1 MGWVIEP
8 NARKIHGRSNVE
20 NLQLLCQEATIF
32 MPTNFYASKLKI
44 KFHAPRSFEP
54 QKKGRRLGV

>member
-8 NARKIHGRSNVE
+8 NACKMHGRSKVE

-32 MPTNFYASKLKI
+32 MPTNFYASKLKK
-44 KFHAPRSFEP
+44 KFYAPWSFTTTTT
-54 QKKGRRLGV
+54 